1 MHKQRVALL
10 KIPKDNFVTVRFIPD
25 WRIFVVAVVDSV
37 AVVAVVTFAVDTFAG
52 NHKPSKTGDNKM
64 CEINFDDNFCLN
76 MKKYFKILWLN
87 YSYLDYIHHLVFVVI
102 EVMLFETK

>member
-1 MHKQRVALL
+1 MHKQWVALL
-10 KIPKDNFVTVRFIPD
+10 KIHKDNFVTVRFIPD
-25 WRIFVVAVVDSV
+25 WRISVYVAAVVAVVAVVDIV

-76 MKKYFKILWLN
+76 VKNVSKFF
-87 YSYLDYIHHLVFVVI
+87 D
-102 EVMLFETK
+102 

>member
-1 MHKQRVALL
+1 LHKQRVALL

-25 WRIFVVAVVDSV
+25 LRISVVDSVTVV

-76 MKKYFKILWLN
+76 MKNISKFF
-87 YSYLDYIHHLVFVVI
+87 D
-102 EVMLFETK
+102 